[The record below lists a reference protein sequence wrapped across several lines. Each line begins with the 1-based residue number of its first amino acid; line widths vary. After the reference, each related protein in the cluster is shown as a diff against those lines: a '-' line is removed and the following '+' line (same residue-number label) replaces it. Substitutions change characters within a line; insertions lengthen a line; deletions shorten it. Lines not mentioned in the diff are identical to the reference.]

1 MWRETGQDGRRM
13 SERWKTTLD
22 VSINEREADRE
33 SPGPECQVEDQQKS
47 EGGQIMAIFGI

>member
-1 MWRETGQDGRRM
+1 M